1 MEARAVAKYV
11 RMSPQKARRVIDLIR
26 GVGVDKALNVLHY
39 THKAA
44 AQPIEKTLRS
54 AVANML
60 NNEDASKVAPE
71 NLLVKEAYVD
81 QGFSFKRFRA
91 ASMGRAMRIKRPT
104 CHITIVVSA
113 VDNPSEK

>member
-11 RMSPQKARRVIDLIR
+11 RMSPQKARQVVDLIR
-26 GVGVDKALNVLHY
+26 GVGVGRALNVLHY

-44 AQPIEKTLRS
+44 AQPVEKTLRS

-60 NNEDASKVAPE
+60 SKEAASKIDPE
-71 NLLVKEAYVD
+71 NLMVKEAFVD

-91 ASMGRAMRIKRPT
+91 ASMGRAMRMKRPT
-104 CHITIVVSA
+104 CHITIVVSPI
-113 VDNPSEK
+113 DNSSEE